1 LSGKKFRSVK
11 EQLEKKVKRLLS
23 SKYSMIKDEIEAGS
37 SN

>member
-11 EQLEKKVKRLLS
+11 EQLEKKVQRLLS
-23 SKYSMIKDEIEAGS
+23 SRYSMIKDEMEAGL